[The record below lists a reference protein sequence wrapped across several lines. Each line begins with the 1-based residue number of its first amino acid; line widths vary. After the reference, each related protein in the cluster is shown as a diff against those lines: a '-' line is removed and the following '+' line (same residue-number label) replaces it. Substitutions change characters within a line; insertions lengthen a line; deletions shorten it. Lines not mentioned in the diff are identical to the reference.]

1 MRLNTDIIDFIR
13 NNDDFDDNVKKF
25 LIQILILELER
36 YKADYKHYFK
46 EYDSRINNYIEKWDY
61 GIT

>member
-13 NNDDFDDNVKKF
+13 NNEDFDDNIKKF

-46 EYDSRINNYIEKWDY
+46 EYDSRINNYIEK
-61 GIT
+61 

>member
-1 MRLNTDIIDFIR
+1 MRLNTEIIDFIR

-46 EYDSRINNYIEKWDY
+46 EYDNRINNYIEK
-61 GIT
+61 

>member
-13 NNDDFDDNVKKF
+13 NNNDFDDNVKKF

-36 YKADYKHYFK
+36 YKTDYKHYFK
-46 EYDSRINNYIEKWDY
+46 EYDNRINNYIEK
-61 GIT
+61 